1 MAKARPGTEIRV
13 RVRERARGLCEYCRI
28 EEAST
33 GHEFTLDHVAPE
45 SRGGPTTPENLA
57 YACIGCNVRK
67 SNRTHARDPIDGEI
81 APLFNPRLQRWRDHF
96 CWSAD
101 TRLILG
107 LTPTGRA
114 TVVALSLNR
123 PLLIAYRILM
133 IRNGIHPPLEA
144 SYPDR
149 LE

>member
-13 RVRERARGLCEYCRI
+13 RVHERARGLCEYCRI

-67 SNRTHARDPIDGEI
+67 SNRTHGATPLTVKSHHSSTLASSAGGITSAG
-81 APLFNPRLQRWRDHF
+81 APTQG
-96 CWSAD
+96 S
-101 TRLILG
+101 
-107 LTPTGRA
+107 
-114 TVVALSLNR
+114 S
-123 PLLIAYRILM
+123 
-133 IRNGIHPPLEA
+133 
-144 SYPDR
+144 
-149 LE
+149 

>member
-13 RVRERARGLCEYCRI
+13 RVRERAQGLCEYCRI

-67 SNRTHARDPIDGEI
+67 
-81 APLFNPRLQRWRDHF
+81 
-96 CWSAD
+96 
-101 TRLILG
+101 
-107 LTPTGRA
+107 
-114 TVVALSLNR
+114 
-123 PLLIAYRILM
+123 M
-133 IRNGIHPPLEA
+133 IRNGIHPPLET
-144 SYPDR
+144 SYRER